1 MRHGQSLANTAG
13 LIVSRPENGVNN
25 YGLSDKGRQQVEA
38 GINASALPAS
48 IRIFSSD
55 FMRALET
62 ADIIHQSLACAQ
74 PVTFDKRLRE
84 RHFGDLEL
92 GPDSRYPEIWALDQ
106 HDPEHCE
113 HGVESVSSVIQ
124 RSSTVILECEERYQS
139 ETCLLIAHG
148 DILQILQTAFSGIS
162 AALHRQL
169 PHLETAEVREL
180 KQR

>member
-13 LIVSRPENGVNN
+13 LIVSHPANGINN
-25 YGLSDKGRQQVEA
+25 YGLSDKGRQQVKT
-38 GINASALPAS
+38 GINASALPS
-48 IRIFSSD
+48 TIRLFSSD

-62 ADIIHQSLACAQ
+62 AEIVHQSLGCTQ

-84 RHFGDLEL
+84 RHFGELEL
-92 GPDSRYPEIWALDQ
+92 GPDTRYPEIWALDQ
-106 HDPEHCE
+106 NDPDHCE
-113 HGVESVSSVIQ
+113 HGVESVQSVIQ
-124 RSSTVILECEERYQS
+124 RASAVVLECEERFDA

-148 DILQILQTAFSGIS
+148 DILQILQTTFSGIP

-180 KQR
+180 KQA